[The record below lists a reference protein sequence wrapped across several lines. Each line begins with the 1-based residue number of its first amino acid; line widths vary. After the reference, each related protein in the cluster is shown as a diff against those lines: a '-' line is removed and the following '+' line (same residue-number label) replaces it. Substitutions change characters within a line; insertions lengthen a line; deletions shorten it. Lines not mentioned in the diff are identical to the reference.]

1 MPNFWLEINLLFQ
14 TLRKAPCIVECFYSC
29 NNVCTK
35 TGFMICNTRFLYQVW
50 QCLCKP
56 SKVNAMENIFYKNQ
70 AKFSWKVLYLFLLNS
85 SVENVKGSN
94 QFEIEPG
101 LTIVQLNGNEA
112 LPNSPIFRNQCLNC
126 QIASN
131 PIRSQWRVWRV
142 FRTNRDFTHIHAVS
156 HYLSIQIQLCNQ
168 R

>member
-1 MPNFWLEINLLFQ
+1 M
-14 TLRKAPCIVECFYSC
+14 
-29 NNVCTK
+29 
-35 TGFMICNTRFLYQVW
+35 
-50 QCLCKP
+50 
-56 SKVNAMENIFYKNQ
+56 
-70 AKFSWKVLYLFLLNS
+70 
-85 SVENVKGSN
+85 ENVKGSN

-101 LTIVQLNGNEA
+101 LTIVQIEPGLTIVQIEPGLTIVQLNGNEA
-112 LPNSPIFRNQCLNC
+112 LPYSPIFRNECLNC

-131 PIRSQWRVWRV
+131 PIRSQSRVWRV